1 MARRVEIERE
11 RTLDDHEQVAHL
23 APAVQA
29 LRAEARRLV
38 PRLDDRTIWMV
49 NSTSR
54 GGGVA
59 EMLPGLMGVL
69 RDLGVDVEWLVIE
82 SDRPAFF
89 PLTKRI
95 HNLVHGEGDP
105 DFAVEDRE
113 LYEEVNRANA
123 REAAEA
129 IRPGDVV
136 VAHDPQPMA
145 LPGVL
150 REETDVRA
158 VWRCHIGLDEE
169 NRATRSV
176 WRFLEPYAEAY
187 DRAVFS
193 APEYI
198 PKYLAG
204 RSTVIHPALDPL
216 TDKNRD
222 LSLHKIV
229 GTLVNA
235 RLARSPGPVMGSEFE
250 APARRLQPDGTFAP
264 ADRPDDIGL
273 LQRPIVTQ
281 VSRWD
286 RLKGFGPLLR
296 AFARLKRG
304 SLEAAGSASRH
315 RRRRE
320 IVRLVLAGP
329 DPESVQDDP
338 DAVAVLDELKAMY
351 LDLEP
356 AVREDVVLV
365 SLPMRSRKENALMV
379 NALQRASS
387 VVVQNSLREGF
398 GLTVTEA
405 MWKGVPVLSSRRA
418 CGPRHQVRDDLD
430 GRLVQDPE
438 DVEELAA
445 VLDEMLR
452 HPAARDRWGRTAQR
466 RAHDLFLVFTQAG
479 AWLELLAEVCEA

>member
-23 APAVQA
+23 APAVHA

-38 PRLDDRTIWMV
+38 PRLGGRTVWMV
-49 NSTSR
+49 NSTPR

-59 EMLPGLMGVL
+59 EMLPGLVGLL
-69 RDLGVDVEWLVIE
+69 RDLGVDVEWLAIG
-82 SDRPAFF
+82 SDRPEFF

-95 HNLVHGEGDP
+95 HNLIHGEGDP
-105 DFAVEDRE
+105 GLGEEDRA
-113 LYEEVNRANA
+113 LYDEVTRAEA
-123 REAAEA
+123 RQVAAE

-136 VAHDPQPMA
+136 VVHDPQPMGLA
-145 LPGVL
+145 GVL
-150 REETDVRA
+150 REETDLRA

-169 NRATRSV
+169 NRATRSA
-176 WRFLEPYAEAY
+176 WRFLEPYADAY
-187 DRAVFS
+187 ERAVFS

-198 PKYLAG
+198 PQYLAG
-204 RSTVIHPALDPL
+204 RSTIIHPAIDPL

-273 LQRPIVTQ
+273 LQRPVVTQ

-304 SLEAAGSASRH
+304 ALETPGPTSEH

-320 IVRLVLAGP
+320 SVRLVLAGP
-329 DPESVQDDP
+329 DPASVQDDP
-338 DAVAVLDELKAMY
+338 EAVAVLDELQATY

-356 AVREDVVLV
+356 AVRDDVALV

-405 MWKGVPVLSSRRA
+405 MWKGVPVLSNRRA
-418 CGPRHQVRDDLD
+418 CGPRQQVRDDLD
-430 GRLVQDPE
+430 GRLADDPE
-438 DVEELAA
+438 DPEELAA

-452 HPAARDRWGRTAQR
+452 HPTARDRWGRTAQR

-479 AWLELLAEVCEA
+479 AWLELLAEVCEE